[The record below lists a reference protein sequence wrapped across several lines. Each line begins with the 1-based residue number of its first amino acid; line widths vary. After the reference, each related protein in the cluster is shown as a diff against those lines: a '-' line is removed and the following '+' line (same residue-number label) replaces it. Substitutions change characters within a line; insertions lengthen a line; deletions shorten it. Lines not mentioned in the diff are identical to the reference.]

1 MMQMQKMTDRYSVDA
16 FRDKL
21 SITIEETALDVR
33 YESQAKRRQI
43 EEVIDLVSKMTEHHQ
58 ESLE

>member
-21 SITIEETALDVR
+21 NITIEETALDVR

-43 EEVIDLVSKMTEHHQ
+43 EEVIDLVSKMTEHH
-58 ESLE
+58 